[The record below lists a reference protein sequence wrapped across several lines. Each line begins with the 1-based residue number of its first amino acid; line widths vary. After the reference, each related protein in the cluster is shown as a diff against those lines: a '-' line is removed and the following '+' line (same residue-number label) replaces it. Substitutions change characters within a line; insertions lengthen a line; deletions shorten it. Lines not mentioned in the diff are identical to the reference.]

1 LSARV
6 PELLVVFAVLAFTEV
21 RSEKE
26 AEMAMESLLAQGLAT
41 AFLVGVA
48 WYATHIAWKTR
59 MTRTTIGTSV
69 SEGR

>member
-1 LSARV
+1 M
-6 PELLVVFAVLAFTEV
+6 VFAVLAFTEAG
-21 RSEKE
+21 SEKE

-48 WYATHIAWKTR
+48 WYATPIAWKTG